1 MEEKVLQILKDL
13 FELETVDET
22 CSQETCDKW
31 DSMGQL
37 NLVIE
42 LESAFDVS
50 LEPEE
55 IGEMVS
61 FADIIRILKSKDAC
75 SSGDK

>member
-1 MEEKVLQILKDL
+1 MTLEERVLDVLKNT
-13 FELETVDET
+13 FELDTVDTT
-22 CSQETCDKW
+22 CSQKTCDKW

-42 LESAFDVS
+42 LETEFDVS

-55 IGEMVS
+55 IGEMV
-61 FADIIRILKSKDAC
+61 AYKDVVRILKSK
-75 SSGDK
+75 GL